1 MGLDG
6 ELTFSLEE
14 NEFGKITVVELIP
27 NGNEVLVT
35 DQNKAEYV
43 HLLAHHRMTSAIR
56 RQVSHPLPFHS
67 LSPLI
72 STFSPDRLLLGGLL
86 RAGALR
92 ADLHL
97 RRP

>member
-1 MGLDG
+1 MMAILETPLEVMGLDG

-27 NGNEVLVT
+27 NGNNVLVT

-56 RQVSHPLPFHS
+56 RQVSTLP
-67 LSPLI
+67 SPFLI
-72 STFSPDRLLLGGLL
+72 
-86 RAGALR
+86 
-92 ADLHL
+92 AD
-97 RRP
+97 